1 MPFRFYAHLS
11 WTTWARL
18 PLIDERVAH
27 FLGPFLL
34 AEAKR
39 HGARVME
46 MGIVRDHVHLL
57 LELPPVYDA
66 PRLVQGLKGASA
78 RIANR
83 DGHTGREPPR
93 PQRPRLSV
101 TAPTTRTP
109 APRAIASA
117 SSTTRYE
124 SALSAMRY
132 ST

>member
-18 PLIDERVAH
+18 PLITEQVAH

-83 DGHTGREPPR
+83 DGHTGRGIGDLQDR
-93 PQRPRLSV
+93 KSTRLN
-101 TAPTTRTP
+101 
-109 APRAIASA
+109 
-117 SSTTRYE
+117 SSHTVISYAVFCFEKKERHY
-124 SALSAMRY
+124 RVQ
-132 ST
+132 